1 MKAVSLWSGGK
12 DSCFAYY
19 RALSLGYEVLAL
31 FNVLDPDGKIS
42 LSHGLPSQLISE
54 QAKMTGV
61 PIIQKAVP
69 KQRYE
74 QEFKA
79 LIRKWKKQKDIKGIV
94 FGDIYLQEHKDWID
108 KVCSQID
115 VEAIMPLWGKDTKE
129 LINNFINDGFKAIV
143 IATKVNFL
151 GKEWLER
158 KIDEEFIKDLESLGN
173 IDLCGEKGEYHT
185 FVFDGPIFKEPAK
198 FTTGRKIF
206 RDKHYFLEMFL
217 P

>member
-1 MKAVSLWSGGK
+1 MKVVSLWSGGK

-31 FNVLDPDGKIS
+31 FNFLNHDGKNS
-42 LSHGLPSQLISE
+42 LSHSLPSQLIFE
-54 QAKMTGV
+54 QAKMTGL
-61 PIIQKAVP
+61 PIIQRAVL
-69 KQRYE
+69 KEKYE

-79 LIRKWKKQKDIKGIV
+79 LIREWKREKDIKGII

-108 KVCSQID
+108 RVCSQIE
-115 VEAIMPLWGKDTKE
+115 VEAIMPLWGRDTRE
-129 LINNFINDGFKAIV
+129 LIDEFVKAGFEAIL
-143 IATKVNFL
+143 IATNADFL
-151 GKEWLER
+151 GEEWLKR
-158 KIDEEFIKDLESLGN
+158 QINEEFIKDMEALGN